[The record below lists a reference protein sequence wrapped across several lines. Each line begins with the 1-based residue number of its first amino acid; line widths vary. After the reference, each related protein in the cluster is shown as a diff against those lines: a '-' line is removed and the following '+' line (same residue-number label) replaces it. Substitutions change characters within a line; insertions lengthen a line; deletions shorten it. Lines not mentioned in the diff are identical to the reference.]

1 MIIALLGFIGSGK
14 GTVGECLVEEH
25 GFVQES
31 FAKPL
36 KDAVSILYS
45 WPRHLLEGDTT
56 ESREWREQPDS
67 YWSSIMGREI
77 TPRSVLQSF
86 GTDVMREHVHT
97 DFWVKSMQKRIADLP
112 EGTDVVIT
120 DCRFRNE
127 IKAIRDMGGKVAHVN
142 DGKKRDWFYI
152 AHRAAQGNRQSIK
165 EMAELGIHRSEW
177 DWINTDPDIIINN
190 VFEERNDRSLQLFKQ
205 EITRK
210 IFN

>member
-1 MIIALLGFIGSGK
+1 
-14 GTVGECLVEEH
+14 
-25 GFVQES
+25 
-31 FAKPL
+31 
-36 KDAVSILYS
+36 
-45 WPRHLLEGDTT
+45 
-56 ESREWREQPDS
+56 
-67 YWSSIMGREI
+67 
-77 TPRSVLQSF
+77 
-86 GTDVMREHVHT
+86 MREHVHT